1 MISKSKFY
9 LNYIVKTSLVLI
21 VLFSISASSSK
32 MEAVSTN
39 ENINR
44 SVDLSTMAIYINK
57 EEEEKAN
64 EEALQKYLW
73 GSLDSYTGDLTGYG
87 ANCPACSGRLAC
99 TGLDVRDGT
108 DTYVDNTYGE
118 VKIVASS
125 SNLPCGSI
133 IRFNYSRIS
142 PEPIIAIVLDR
153 GVLGND
159 IDLLTPSE
167 EYAFKY
173 VGRSSITYDVLRFV
187 WEK

>member
-64 EEALQKYLW
+64 EEALQK
-73 GSLDSYTGDLTGYG
+73 
-87 ANCPACSGRLAC
+87 
-99 TGLDVRDGT
+99 
-108 DTYVDNTYGE
+108 
-118 VKIVASS
+118 
-125 SNLPCGSI
+125 
-133 IRFNYSRIS
+133 
-142 PEPIIAIVLDR
+142 
-153 GVLGND
+153 
-159 IDLLTPSE
+159 
-167 EYAFKY
+167 
-173 VGRSSITYDVLRFV
+173 
-187 WEK
+187 

>member
-87 ANCPACSGRLAC
+87 ANCPACSVC
-99 TGLDVRDGT
+99 TV
-108 DTYVDNTYGE
+108 
-118 VKIVASS
+118 
-125 SNLPCGSI
+125 
-133 IRFNYSRIS
+133 
-142 PEPIIAIVLDR
+142 
-153 GVLGND
+153 
-159 IDLLTPSE
+159 
-167 EYAFKY
+167 
-173 VGRSSITYDVLRFV
+173 
-187 WEK
+187 